1 MEKNIPTPKNSRYY
15 KDTIGKHQKRI
26 LGMVK
31 NNDEPVTLGDIADI
45 IEADDDYFRQK
56 RDEEE
61 VRAMILADF
70 VYTNI
75 NRFDSDWVRKY
86 VKFLRHD
93 DRVKLIKCFLD
104 TFKIFVEKYRKNY
117 PTFGD
122 EERKKNMYEIIN
134 VLLIMFRV
142 LELAEEACREVKDG
156 IAGDEI
162 NNSLVLKIVKNADMF
177 FYERPGWFRYR
188 LVQI

>member
-1 MEKNIPTPKNSRYY
+1 MEKDIPTPKNTRYY
-15 KDTIGKHQKRI
+15 NDTIGKHQKRI

-31 NNDEPVTLGDIADI
+31 NNDQPVTLGDIAEI
-45 IEADDDYFRQK
+45 IEADDDYFRLK

-70 VYTNI
+70 EYSNI
-75 NRFDSDWVRKY
+75 NRFDSEWVRKY

-104 TFKIFVEKYRKNY
+104 TFKIFVEKYRDNY

-142 LELAEEACREVKDG
+142 LELAEKACRDVKDG

-177 FYERPGWFRYR
+177 YYERPGWFRYR